1 MTDESD
7 DQFTESEVSIRRAP
21 RLARFL
27 ILGAGLG
34 AVVAFVLTAIAP
46 PEKDVAFGTV
56 FGFLLVVAL
65 PVGLA
70 LGAVVAVLLDR
81 RSLRR
86 ATTVVAGKIEV
97 QTEHGHAKPST
108 EPHPKP
114 QPESESD
121 DHNPTKHEQLGDRAW
136 PVAMVV

>member
-7 DQFTESEVSIRRAP
+7 EQLTESEVSIRRAP

-34 AVVAFVLTAIAP
+34 AVVAFVFTALAP

-56 FGFLLVVAL
+56 FGFLLVVAV

-97 QTEHGHAKPST
+97 QTEPDTQDPAP
-108 EPHPKP
+108 EN
-114 QPESESD
+114 QPETDTRDSEARPESD
-121 DHNPTKHEQLGDRAW
+121 ETRS
-136 PVAMVV
+136 

>member
-7 DQFTESEVSIRRAP
+7 EQLTESEVSIRRAP

-34 AVVAFVLTAIAP
+34 AVVAFVFTALAP

-56 FGFLLVVAL
+56 FGFLLVV

-97 QTEHGHAKPST
+97 QTEPDTQDPAP
-108 EPHPKP
+108 EN
-114 QPESESD
+114 QPETDTRDSEARPESD
-121 DHNPTKHEQLGDRAW
+121 ETRS
-136 PVAMVV
+136 